1 MQNFQ
6 DSFETRKRSLI
17 SAFSICMT
25 VPLKFM
31 TSSYCL
37 NKNLRHMLLD
47 ILRRKKY
54 MTWKLSQLIEYL
66 LNKEHF
72 MKKSCRKCAAKVGL
86 RPLFNVRK

>member
-1 MQNFQ
+1 
-6 DSFETRKRSLI
+6 
-17 SAFSICMT
+17 
-25 VPLKFM
+25 
-31 TSSYCL
+31 
-37 NKNLRHMLLD
+37 MLLD

-72 MKKSCRKCAAKVGL
+72 MKKSCRKYAAKVSL